1 METVVLFQK
10 NHVNLIEETRGSQA
24 NRVFRPSRRN
34 GQLHARCG
42 RIGIV
47 QTRLSRNVRWLEF
60 ELHQTFLLRNV
71 RGVTLTEAVRV
82 LLKASIRS

>member
-1 METVVLFQK
+1 M
-10 NHVNLIEETRGSQA
+10 NLIEETLGSKA

-42 RIGIV
+42 RIGIA
-47 QTRLSRNVRWLEF
+47 QPRLSRNVRQLEF

-82 LLKASIRS
+82 LFKARIPS